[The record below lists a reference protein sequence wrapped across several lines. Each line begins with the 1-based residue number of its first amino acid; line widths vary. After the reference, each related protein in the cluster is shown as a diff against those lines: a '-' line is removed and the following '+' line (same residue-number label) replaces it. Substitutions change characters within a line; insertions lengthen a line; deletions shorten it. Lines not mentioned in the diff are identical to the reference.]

1 MAQFAVQVDVTMSG
15 TFYVEANSKEEALKK
30 AEQKSV
36 VASDLRNFSHI
47 ITSSI
52 DAEQED
58 Q

>member
-1 MAQFAVQVDVTMSG
+1 MAQFAVQVDITMSG
-15 TFYVEANSKEEALKK
+15 TFYIEANSKEEALKK

-36 VASDLRNFSHI
+36 VASDLGNFSHI
-47 ITSSI
+47 MTSSI